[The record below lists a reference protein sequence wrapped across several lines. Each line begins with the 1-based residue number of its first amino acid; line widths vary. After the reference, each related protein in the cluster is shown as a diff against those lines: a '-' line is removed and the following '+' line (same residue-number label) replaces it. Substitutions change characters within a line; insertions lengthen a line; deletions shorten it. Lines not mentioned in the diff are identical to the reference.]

1 MVRKKK
7 QPEKKTSSKNKGGAP
22 HGNKNALGNKG
33 GGVTKYDPKYC
44 DMLLEYFFSAQPKI
58 GVRKT
63 YHANGE
69 IKSEEEYVIAP
80 ELPTL
85 QKFATDIG
93 VTYKC
98 LNEWSLKHVEFG
110 EVYARA
116 RDYQNHLVLSN
127 GMAGRYN
134 PGLAKLW
141 LENHLELTE
150 KVDVKQ
156 NVKASPETI
165 EAFLKA
171 GSGAGM

>member
-1 MVRKKK
+1 MERKKK
-7 QPEKKTSSKNKGGAP
+7 PEKKINSKNKGGAP
-22 HGNKNALGNKG
+22 LGNKNALGNKG
-33 GGVTKYDPKYC
+33 GGVSKYDPKYC
-44 DMLLEYFFSAQPKI
+44 DMLLDYFFNAQPSI

-63 YHANGE
+63 FYANGA

-98 LNEWSLKHVEFG
+98 LNDWSMKHVEFG
-110 EVYARA
+110 EVYTRA
-116 RDYQNHLVLSN
+116 REYQNHLVLSN

-134 PGLAKLW
+134 PALAKLW

-156 NVKASPETI
+156 NVNASPETI

>member
-1 MVRKKK
+1 M
-7 QPEKKTSSKNKGGAP
+7 
-22 HGNKNALGNKG
+22 
-33 GGVTKYDPKYC
+33 
-44 DMLLEYFFSAQPKI
+44 
-58 GVRKT
+58 
-63 YHANGE
+63 
-69 IKSEEEYVIAP
+69 
-80 ELPTL
+80 
-85 QKFATDIG
+85 
-93 VTYKC
+93 
-98 LNEWSLKHVEFG
+98 KHVEFG

-141 LENHLELTE
+141 LENHLELRE

-156 NVKASPETI
+156 NVNASPETI